1 MPKDTP
7 AADNARLKPFAGVKV
22 IDVSNFLAAP
32 MSAMFL
38 ADFGADVVKVE
49 RPGTGDEVRYWGR
62 NKNDVGLYYKILGR
76 GKKSVTADLRT
87 PFGVEVVKRL
97 VKDADILVEN
107 YRTGTLEKWGIG
119 PEVLHAINPGLI
131 IVRVTGFG
139 QTGPYK
145 SRPGFGTLA
154 EAFSG
159 FVYING
165 EPDRPPLLPGFG
177 LADSTTGLMAA
188 FLASAA
194 LHEKRRSGK
203 GQVVDLAI
211 YETLFTLLG
220 PQAIDFD
227 QLGVIQ
233 HRQGSRLPFTAP
245 RNTYRTKDGKWVSM
259 AGSAQ
264 STFER
269 ICQALEVPELVK
281 EPRFADNRVRLDN
294 AAALDVELQNA
305 IGKLDFEELM
315 TRFLAIDAPVAPVND
330 ISQIFADPQFIAREN
345 IATVE
350 DEELGGPVRMQNV
363 VGKFSET
370 PGEIVSAGAR
380 LGQHNREILIER
392 LGFTEEEVKAAGL
405 SLD

>member
-1 MPKDTP
+1 VPKDSPDTTEQ
-7 AADNARLKPFAGVKV
+7 RLKPFAGVKV
-22 IDVSNFLAAP
+22 IDISNFLAAP

-38 ADFGADVVKVE
+38 ADFGADVIKVE

-62 NKNDVGLYYKILGR
+62 NKNGVGLYYKILGR

-87 PFGVEVVKRL
+87 EFGREVVKRL

-119 PEVLHAINPGLI
+119 PEVLQAINPGLI

-145 SRPGFGTLA
+145 NRPGFGTLA
-154 EAFSG
+154 EAYSG

-165 EPDRPPLLPGFG
+165 EPERPPLLPGFG

-203 GQVVDLAI
+203 GQIVDLAI

-220 PQAIDFD
+220 PQAIDYD
-227 QLGVIQ
+227 QLGQIQ

-245 RNTYRTKDGKWVSM
+245 RNTYQTKDGKWVSM

-269 ICQALEVPELVK
+269 ICEALEVPALVK
-281 EPRFADNRVRLDN
+281 DPRFSDNRVRLDN
-294 AAALDVELQNA
+294 AKELDVELQNA
-305 IGKLDFEELM
+305 IGQLDFDDM
-315 TRFLAIDAPVAPVND
+315 MRRFLAIDAPVAPVNN
-330 ISQIFADPQFIAREN
+330 IAQIFADPQFQAREN
-345 IATVE
+345 IATIE
-350 DEELGGPVRMQNV
+350 DAELGGPVRMQNV
-363 VGKFSET
+363 VGKLSET
-370 PGEIVSAGAR
+370 PGEIVAAGAK
-380 LGQHNREILIER
+380 LGAHNREVLIGQ
-392 LGFTEEEVKAAGL
+392 LGFTEDEIKAAGIEV
-405 SLD
+405 